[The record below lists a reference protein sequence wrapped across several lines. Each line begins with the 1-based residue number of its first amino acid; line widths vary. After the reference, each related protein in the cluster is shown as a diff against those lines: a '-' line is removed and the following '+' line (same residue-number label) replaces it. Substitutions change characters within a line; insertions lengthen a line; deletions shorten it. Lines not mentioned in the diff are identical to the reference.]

1 MEYVIATTYCFIDY
15 LIRIVDI
22 SYNIPAPT
30 SWVKNAMFYN
40 LCFFVVDLLFF
51 FRKISNVGV
60 KLNYSEDECIF
71 SQ

>member
-1 MEYVIATTYCFIDY
+1 MIATTYCLIDC

-22 SYNIPAPT
+22 SYIMA
-30 SWVKNAMFYN
+30 KNAMFYN
-40 LCFFVVDLLFF
+40 LCFFVVDLLYFL
-51 FRKISNVGV
+51 RKISNVGV